1 MKKVCKIRFYPNKS
15 QINLINGTLGCC
27 RYVSNQYIAY
37 NEEMYVN
44 DHPFVSGYDFSKHI
58 NKLKKDNPKYM
69 WMNQYSSKAIKDAIL
84 QTEKSFKR
92 FFKKKGGFPRFKS
105 RKRIRKESFYFIKDN
120 IHFDTGRKNIIKIP
134 ILGKV
139 RITERSYLP
148 DEKLV
153 SSGRV
158 IKDGEKYYLMFI
170 YDAECVHIHHS
181 DISFGIDV
189 GIKNYATI
197 ASSSGDTII
206 VRHFKDWDRVKELE
220 AKKIKFQ
227 QILSHKVEV
236 NYYRKLNTYMDKHQ
250 GEVPCEKYKN
260 IMKGESYNTSGVRKL
275 RKKIDKIEEKLANI
289 RKDFICKLV
298 DHIVA
303 KAKPKCITIEDLSI
317 SNMLQVGAHDLH
329 RYISFSGFYYFRVK
343 LTELCRKYQT
353 ELRIAD
359 KYFASSKKCSACG
372 YKLKN
377 LKLSDRVFRCP
388 ECGLVI
394 DRDTNAAS
402 NLLNTKKYT
411 VEFA

>member
-15 QINLINGTLGCC
+15 QVRLIDGTLGCC

-37 NEEMYVN
+37 NEKMYAEG
-44 DHPFVSGYDFSKHI
+44 HPFITGYDFSRII
-58 NKLKKDNPKYM
+58 NKLKKNEPGYM
-69 WMNQYSSKAIKDAIL
+69 WMSQYSSKAIKDAIM
-84 QTEKSFKR
+84 QTEKSFKK
-92 FFKKKGGFPRFKS
+92 FFKKKGGFPKFKS
-105 RKRIRKESFYFIKDN
+105 RKKIRKESFFFIKDN
-120 IHFDTGRKNIIKIP
+120 IYFDTGCKNIIKIP

-148 DEKLV
+148 DEKTL

-170 YDAECVHIHHS
+170 YDTECIHTHHS

-189 GIKNYATI
+189 GVKNYATI
-197 ASSSGDTII
+197 ASSNGDLIT
-206 VRHFKDWDRVKELE
+206 VRHFKGWSRVKDLE
-220 AKKIKFQ
+220 ERKIKLQ
-227 QILSHKVEV
+227 QLLSHKVEA

-250 GEVPCEKYKN
+250 GEVPCEKTKN
-260 IMKGESYNTSGVRKL
+260 IMKGESYNTSGVRRL
-275 RKKIDKIEEKLANI
+275 RMKINRIEEKLANI

-298 DHIVA
+298 DRIVA

-317 SNMLQVGAHDLH
+317 SNMLQQGTHELH
-329 RYISFSGFYYFRVK
+329 RYISFSGFHYFRVK
-343 LTELCRKYQT
+343 LTELCEKYQT

-359 KYFASSKKCSACG
+359 RYFASSKKCSACG
-372 YKLKN
+372 YKLKD

-394 DRDTNAAS
+394 DRDENAAI
-402 NLLNTKKYT
+402 NLLHTKKYT